1 MDKEI
6 EKRLKKQE
14 KEITDLKKMLVLIQR
29 QNTKLSAGYNRNA
42 DKIRMLQ
49 GLVNGLTSKLGRM
62 Q

>member
-14 KEITDLKKMLVLIQR
+14 KEITDLKKMILLLGR
-29 QNTKLSAGYNRNA
+29 QNNKLTAGYNRNA

-49 GLVNGLTSKLGRM
+49 GDINSLNSKLRRLS
-62 Q
+62 